1 MLDPIIMTF
10 PQYYREPEILA
21 PLDPDPDKNGKPSD
35 HNIVLT
41 KPVSA
46 INNKTARTTREI
58 SFRPISQMG
67 LDKMKLWLI
76 GEEWKDI
83 YKLKTADAK
92 ADAFQ
97 KLLSREF
104 KRCFLEKIV
113 KVANDDQP
121 WITQKLKTLDRQRKR
136 CYHKSR
142 RSNRWKNLNKQF
154 KKELKVQKSNF
165 YKKMASDL
173 KEKDPKKWYSV
184 LKRITTQEKEEE
196 IIIPE
201 IEYLSNQEQCEL
213 IADEFARVPNEYSPL
228 HTEDITIPDFQEN
241 DIPQF
246 SPAQVWQKLTNIN
259 ANKSSTKGDVP
270 AKILKL
276 FAAYF
281 AEPLSHIINCSILSG
296 QYPDI
301 WKIEIATPIPK
312 TYPTLRITDLR
323 NISGLLNCDK
333 IAEKLISELIM
344 EDMKNHMDK
353 AQYGNMKK
361 KSINHY
367 LINMIHRILSALD
380 NNSRRD
386 IFAVVANLID
396 WSKAFPRQC
405 PQLGVQSFIDNNV
418 RPALIPV
425 LVSFFQN
432 HQWG

>member
-1 MLDPIIMTF
+1 MTPKQVSQASKIKKIACAAIYSKPGSKHTSDLLDHISDAFNVLNSKYGHVLHFIIAGDTNELRLKPILDLSPSLVQIVTKATRIDKTSHKEAMLDPIIMTF

-142 RSNRWKNLNKQF
+142 RSNR
-154 KKELKVQKSNF
+154 
-165 YKKMASDL
+165 
-173 KEKDPKKWYSV
+173 
-184 LKRITTQEKEEE
+184 
-196 IIIPE
+196 
-201 IEYLSNQEQCEL
+201 
-213 IADEFARVPNEYSPL
+213 
-228 HTEDITIPDFQEN
+228 
-241 DIPQF
+241 
-246 SPAQVWQKLTNIN
+246 
-259 ANKSSTKGDVP
+259 
-270 AKILKL
+270 
-276 FAAYF
+276 
-281 AEPLSHIINCSILSG
+281 
-296 QYPDI
+296 
-301 WKIEIATPIPK
+301 
-312 TYPTLRITDLR
+312 
-323 NISGLLNCDK
+323 
-333 IAEKLISELIM
+333 
-344 EDMKNHMDK
+344 
-353 AQYGNMKK
+353 
-361 KSINHY
+361 
-367 LINMIHRILSALD
+367 
-380 NNSRRD
+380 
-386 IFAVVANLID
+386 
-396 WSKAFPRQC
+396 
-405 PQLGVQSFIDNNV
+405 
-418 RPALIPV
+418 
-425 LVSFFQN
+425 
-432 HQWG
+432 